1 MENPIHRFQSARRL
15 ALALPLA
22 ATLALA
28 GGLKASTVTET
39 FDSAESTAANGWT
52 ASGNEANGNNF
63 GWSNSNE
70 AGGTAGE
77 AGGFFARST
86 AYGSYADTSG
96 GTLSRTHTLNMSGS
110 FRLRNGY
117 LFEGKFYIGFFDPAS
132 LVSGQAPA
140 NFVGISFAEPEAD
153 PEDPFLGTALVIGN
167 GGSDSGV
174 INLPQD
180 TTLAFNLTWTGSPDG
195 SGTLTGTLAG
205 TDIGTMNVAAGS
217 ANFTAFGL
225 LGGGNSYDLSY
236 LTTEAYF
243 DNLTY
248 TKVAPASY
256 TITYNGNNN
265 DGGTA
270 PDPQT
275 KIENQPLTLASNS
288 GGMAKSGLVF
298 AGWNT
303 AADGSGT
310 LYTEGE
316 TYSANGD
323 VTLYARWVTA
333 YTITYN
339 GNNNDSGTAP
349 DPQTKLEIQPL
360 PLAINYG
367 NLEKIGVT
375 FAGWNTAADGSGT
388 PYAEGET
395 YTTNANV
402 TLYAR
407 WGRITAAP
415 GNWNDPATWVD
426 GDTLGVPQAGSN
438 VILNHAVTLSETT
451 PELESFTNNATLTFN
466 GWNTRLRAATVTVN
480 GTITHPNQTD
490 VAGTSGVSADWT
502 PDHRVWIVCTNLTV
516 NASQSID
523 VNGKGYQGGQGT
535 HPRVG
540 RGSGGGGV
548 YDTNTSGGGGTH
560 GGGGGLTGRASIYGS
575 LTAPG
580 DPGSGGGGNNW
591 GNGGNG
597 GGAVRIEA
605 AGKVTLNGSITADGN
620 GPSHNRA
627 GGGSGGAVFITCN
640 AVAGGGTLSANGAA
654 INGENG
660 QGGAGAGGRIALAYD
675 TAAQAVQNA
684 TQTPTLTIRARQGGR
699 GQSYSDAH
707 GEPGTL
713 HLSDASFFPGA
724 AVQGG
729 VLHVAGVT
737 ALTLPSLAISGGMFG
752 VAEGTSLTVQGNV
765 TATGRGGL
773 YLRNSAIAIG
783 GNLSLTCGASDFG
796 QTSIHAG
803 ASGSLSVAG
812 NLTTD
817 RVRIYYG
824 ELNPAVQSVT
834 VGGDFV
840 LTNGAPLYVDC
851 AATNETSPAYGAR
864 IAVGGEWRVASGTTV
879 SLKSHSTSYSTP
891 LFEVGSFMLEAGA
904 TINGNR
910 LGSPGIATPTYSN
923 GLGIGRGQ
931 GKFDAGGGGH
941 GGSGG
946 QNGSG
951 FGIEYGSSDTP
962 VTAGSSGGTSAW
974 TQSLGGSGG
983 SCFRLVAARDVR
995 IDGTVSMDG
1004 GDAPHERAGAGSGG
1018 GIYIHCRAFSGAGTI
1033 QAKGGSVTLGGK
1045 TGGGGGGGRIA
1056 VWSQNKDGW
1065 VGSLS
1070 NPVSVAGG
1078 TGGTAGAT
1086 GTLVWGA
1093 ITPVTNDF
1101 AAWAASQSPP
1111 ITGGPDG
1118 DSDNDGVKN
1127 LIEYA
1132 LADGHERGSFTGS
1145 TLSFT
1150 KRGAPWGSDIT
1161 YSIETSE
1168 DLGISDPWQ
1177 AATTTVNNPTT
1188 ISYTLQNPGDNFARL
1203 KVSQN

>member
-1 MENPIHRFQSARRL
+1 MLIGRFGVNRTELLDSIRHNTSTRNPNGIVGNQGGPLASIQHRNRLFVLSSPAQGLPFTDRTRPAQITSLQTTLGLITLHQGWSLLLDGQPVTPPFTATAGQRLVIHDGVAYVGIIPLPGTNLGRDVEVEVLADGVSTEMQGGGRL
-15 ALALPLA
+15 AEALRINAYNYRGAALPQAEWSSEAVDAAWGGYAILAGDATEHADAAAFDAALA
-22 ATLALA
+22 A
-28 GGLKASTVTET
+28 
-39 FDSAESTAANGWT
+39 
-52 ASGNEANGNNF
+52 
-63 GWSNSNE
+63 
-70 AGGTAGE
+70 
-77 AGGFFARST
+77 
-86 AYGSYADTSG
+86 
-96 GTLSRTHTLNMSGS
+96 
-110 FRLRNGY
+110 
-117 LFEGKFYIGFFDPAS
+117 
-132 LVSGQAPA
+132 
-140 NFVGISFAEPEAD
+140 
-153 PEDPFLGTALVIGN
+153 
-167 GGSDSGV
+167 
-174 INLPQD
+174 
-180 TTLAFNLTWTGSPDG
+180 
-195 SGTLTGTLAG
+195 GTLTSAWDAVNRRVALSWSLGGDTMACTFAPLATTGQLTATTLNGAGLYLPPGMERDCDLSAMGTSGRFEKNGFIYQSEPGSMGYLLTDPTRGIAEAWRPFPEPGPLALGLPGGGRIGMFGRVGITRLTVFLNENRVRIDGAVPGPGLATVAVVRGLPAG
-205 TDIGTMNVAAGS
+205 TDIVLNGQPAL
-217 ANFTAFGL
+217 TATG
-225 LGGGNSYDLSY
+225 
-236 LTTEAYF
+236 ER
-243 DNLTY
+243 
-248 TKVAPASY
+248 
-256 TITYNGNNN
+256 NGVPVVFVSL
-265 DGGTA
+265 DGA
-270 PDPQT
+270 
-275 KIENQPLTLASNS
+275 
-288 GGMAKSGLVF
+288 
-298 AGWNT
+298 
-303 AADGSGT
+303 
-310 LYTEGE
+310 
-316 TYSANGD
+316 
-323 VTLYARWVTA
+323 
-333 YTITYN
+333 
-339 GNNNDSGTAP
+339 
-349 DPQTKLEIQPL
+349 PL
-360 PLAINYG
+360 PP
-367 NLEKIGVT
+367 LEKLLNLRV
-375 FAGWNTAADGSGT
+375 
-388 PYAEGET
+388 
-395 YTTNANV
+395 
-402 TLYAR
+402 
-407 WGRITAAP
+407 TAAP
-415 GNWNDPATWVD
+415 GNWNDPATWED
-426 GDTLGVPQAGSN
+426 GGTLGVPQAGGN
-438 VILNHAVTLSETT
+438 VMLNHAVTLSETT

-466 GWNTRLRAATVTVN
+466 GWNTQLRAATVTIN

-490 VAGTSGVSADWT
+490 VTGTPGVFADWT

-523 VNGKGYQGGQGT
+523 VNGRGYIAGTTSARPGKG
-535 HPRVG
+535 P
-540 RGSGGGGV
+540 GGGGI
-548 YDTNTSGGGGTH
+548 YETNTSGGGGTH

-575 LTAPG
+575 LAAPE
-580 DPGSGGGGNNW
+580 DPGSGGSGNVF

-597 GGAVRIEA
+597 GGTVRIEA
-605 AGKVTLNGSITADGN
+605 AGKVTLNGFITADGN

-627 GGGSGGAVFITCN
+627 GGGAGGSVFITCN
-640 AVAGGGTLSANGAA
+640 TVTGGGTLSANGAA

-729 VLHVAGVT
+729 VLHVAGLT
-737 ALTLPSLAISGGMFG
+737 ALTVPSLAISDGMFG

-783 GNLSLTCGASDFG
+783 GNLSLTCSATDFG
-796 QTSIHAG
+796 QTYIHAG

-824 ELNPAVQSVT
+824 ELNPAVQSMT

-946 QNGSG
+946 QNGTG

-974 TQSLGGSGG
+974 THSLGGNGG

-995 IDGTVSMDG
+995 IDGTVSMNG
-1004 GDAPHERAGAGSGG
+1004 GDAPHDRAGAGSGG

-1078 TGGTAGAT
+1078 TGGVAGAT

-1111 ITGGPDG
+1111 ITGGPNG
-1118 DSDNDGVKN
+1118 DDNKNGIPN

-1132 LADGHERGSFTGS
+1132 LADGQERGSFTAS

-1161 YSIETSE
+1161 YLIETSG
-1168 DLGISDPWQ
+1168 DLGILDPWQ
-1177 AATTTVNNPTT
+1177 AVTPTVNNPTT
-1188 ISYTLQNPGDNFARL
+1188 ISYTLQNPGDKFARL
-1203 KVSQN
+1203 KVSQVNQN